1 MKFAVEK
8 IQSLKF
14 RKIFM
19 VLFAALLIYAVGS
32 VAYLAING
40 HSQRVAVINFERISE
55 DVARGD
61 KAVQEVKGQLDSIA
75 ARYPGIVDLLLLDET
90 GQITYSSH
98 NSRYTEG
105 GIFNPDSVI
114 AEPGSKIM
122 NARRWFGGRWE
133 RFGRPNSG
141 YFTRSI
147 TDKVTGEQIVLIS
160 TPNRFWLGMGR
171 FRNHITSMQY
181 GLIYISGFFFRIVF
195 RLLLA
200 LWVYADSKKYGKNTI
215 LWATLTLISGLTG
228 WVIYLIMRE
237 RNQEKVLQGV

>member
-19 VLFAALLIYAVGS
+19 VLFAALLIYAVVS

-75 ARYPGIVDLLLLDET
+75 ARYPGIVDLLILDET

-98 NSRYTEG
+98 NSRYAEG
-105 GIFNPDSVI
+105 GVFKPDSVI
-114 AEPGSKIM
+114 SEPGSKIL
-122 NARRWFGGRWE
+122 NAKRWFGGRWE

-141 YFTRSI
+141 SFARSI
-147 TDKVTGEQIVLIS
+147 TDNVTGEQIILIS

-171 FRNHITSMQY
+171 FWNRATSIQY
-181 GLIYISGFFFRIVF
+181 GLIYILGFFFRIVF
-195 RLLLA
+195 RLLLT
-200 LWVYADSKKYGKNTI
+200 LWVYADSKKYEKNTV
-215 LWATLTLISGLTG
+215 LWTTLTLISGLTG